1 MRLSQGMYVF
11 MYMNT
16 CISWLVLGEKK
27 EKCEYTDDT
36 AMLRCVANSL
46 VQHKKLDASDLSK
59 KYLT

>member
-1 MRLSQGMYVF
+1 MCVF